1 MDELMTTSYSFKK
14 NNSWSVNALAAK
26 LWKGRGRRFL
36 NYVLNITSFSGS
48 FKNDLHLTTMY

>member
-1 MDELMTTSYSFKK
+1 MTTSYSFKK